1 MAPASRTTHRLLVT
15 VCVILAM
22 FMAAIEVTIVATAM
36 PAIVGQLGN
45 FSLYTWVFSAFLLT
59 QAATIIMFGRLAD
72 LYSRRPVL
80 IAGISVFL
88 LGSVLCGLARSMMM
102 LIIFRLIQGLG
113 AGSIQP
119 VAMTIIGDLYTLDER
134 AKIQGYLASVWGVA
148 AIIGPL
154 AGGFIVQVISW
165 PWIFWINVPIGLITI
180 AGVLLF
186 LHENVEHR
194 QRRIDYLG
202 SLLFGGAVA
211 AFLLV
216 LTQGGTQ
223 WPWASM
229 EMIALAATFVGCL
242 VLLLLHERRTP
253 EPMIA
258 LDMWTNRLMAS
269 ANSTVLVAGM
279 MLIGITSFLPMYVQ
293 GVMGRSAIVAGFTLT
308 IMSVGWPLGSALSSR
323 FFGRLGTDGT
333 ARFGGILLVIGAA
346 FFLFLT
352 PQASPALAGV
362 GSFVMGFGMGLIN
375 TTCIVLIQGSVEW
388 SKRGSA
394 TASNVFARILGNTLG
409 AAALGGLLNTSLQS
423 YFQASAVGF
432 EHLNVDSIHQLL
444 ENSAGQQIAGENEV
458 ILAALE
464 HSLHYTFVGV
474 LVLAVVAGG
483 LTLRIPRRV
492 AEAQTEIRG

>member
-1 MAPASRTTHRLLVT
+1 
-15 VCVILAM
+15 
-22 FMAAIEVTIVATAM
+22 
-36 PAIVGQLGN
+36 
-45 FSLYTWVFSAFLLT
+45 
-59 QAATIIMFGRLAD
+59 
-72 LYSRRPVL
+72 
-80 IAGISVFL
+80 
-88 LGSVLCGLARSMMM
+88 
-102 LIIFRLIQGLG
+102 
-113 AGSIQP
+113 
-119 VAMTIIGDLYTLDER
+119 
-134 AKIQGYLASVWGVA
+134 
-148 AIIGPL
+148 
-154 AGGFIVQVISW
+154 
-165 PWIFWINVPIGLITI
+165 
-180 AGVLLF
+180 
-186 LHENVEHR
+186 
-194 QRRIDYLG
+194 
-202 SLLFGGAVA
+202 
-211 AFLLV
+211 
-216 LTQGGTQ
+216 
-223 WPWASM
+223 M

-333 ARFGGILLVIGAA
+333 ARFGGVLLVIGAA
-346 FFLFLT
+346 FFLLLT
-352 PQASPALAGV
+352 PHASPALAGV

-423 YFQASAVGF
+423 YFKASAVGF

-444 ENSAGQQIAGENEV
+444 ENSARQQTAGENEV
-458 ILAALE
+458 IQAGLA

-492 AEAQTEIRG
+492 AEA

>member
-59 QAATIIMFGRLAD
+59 QAATIMMFGKLAD
-72 LYSRRPVL
+72 LYGRRPVL

-119 VAMTIIGDLYTLDER
+119 VAMTIIGDLYTLEER
-134 AKIQGYLASVWGVA
+134 AKIQGYLSSVWGVA

-165 PWIFWINVPIGLITI
+165 PWVFWINVPIGLITV

-194 QRRIDYLG
+194 QRRVDYLG

-258 LDMWTNRLMAS
+258 LDMWTNRLTAS
-269 ANSTVLVAGM
+269 ANSTVFVAGM

-423 YFQASAVGF
+423 YFKASAVGF

-444 ENSAGQQIAGENEV
+444 EKSAGQQLAGENEV
-458 ILAALE
+458 IQAALE
-464 HSLHYTFVGV
+464 HSLHFTFVGV
-474 LVLAVVAGG
+474 LLLAVVAGG
-483 LTLRIPRRV
+483 LTFRIPHRV
-492 AEAQTEIRG
+492 AEPQTESRG